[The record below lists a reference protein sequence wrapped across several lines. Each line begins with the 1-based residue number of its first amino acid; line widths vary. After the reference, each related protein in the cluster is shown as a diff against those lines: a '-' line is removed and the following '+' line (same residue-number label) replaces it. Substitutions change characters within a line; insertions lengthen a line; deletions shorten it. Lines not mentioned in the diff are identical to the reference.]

1 MFGTALLSYQALKD
15 KPRTL
20 QALTSLS
27 VPQFEALVPSFGAAL
42 QEELDFEF
50 VVDKAGKRAR
60 KRRIGGGRRSRLVGV
75 EEKLLF
81 LLMSFKLYPLQEVQ
95 GVFWGLS
102 QAQANAWIQRLSP
115 VLKRALGYEMEL
127 PTRKPRD

>member
-1 MFGTALLSYQALKD
+1 MFGTALLSYQALKA

-42 QEELDFEF
+42 QDELDLEF
-50 VVDKAGKRAR
+50 VVDQAGKRAR
-60 KRRIGGGRRSRLVGV
+60 KRRIGGGRRSRLAGV

-81 LLMSFKLYPLQEVQ
+81 ILMSFKLSPLQEVQ